1 MKVFHQAGHN
11 TIWNIQSFEKD
22 GAGDGII
29 FSPVHYDANKLSA
42 LDVAIKNVSL
52 FDPQFY
58 VPDSQKSKLH
68 SYPFFPE
75 KFMDGFKTT
84 DYLAVA
90 HEAARLC
97 LEFQLKQNFESLII
111 PCRFYEDLLTD
122 FIERQK
128 VFTVEPFLSELASI
142 KTKKDIYISLPL
154 TAPMLMDTRYRTD
167 ILNWV
172 TSYQEIDGVY
182 LQVDFGERLKQIQDY
197 DKLNSYIDFVGELIS
212 ADLGVICGYL
222 NVEGLLAS
230 ILEINA
236 VTMGAYENTRMFSID
251 KFLVNDAV
259 KMGPAPRIYLPNLL
273 NWIRIDTAKE
283 IKDDFPVVWDKIY
296 TPTDYSEEVFSAAR
310 APHFSQ
316 PALYKHHFILISQ
329 QYKELSSM
337 TKADRIATLAEKV
350 TIAHKLYRELDA
362 NGVLFFDENCKGG
375 HLVIWNRILRNIRK

>member
-1 MKVFHQAGHN
+1 
-11 TIWNIQSFEKD
+11 
-22 GAGDGII
+22 
-29 FSPVHYDANKLSA
+29 
-42 LDVAIKNVSL
+42 
-52 FDPQFY
+52 
-58 VPDSQKSKLH
+58 
-68 SYPFFPE
+68 
-75 KFMDGFKTT
+75 
-84 DYLAVA
+84 
-90 HEAARLC
+90 
-97 LEFQLKQNFESLII
+97 
-111 PCRFYEDLLTD
+111 
-122 FIERQK
+122 
-128 VFTVEPFLSELASI
+128 
-142 KTKKDIYISLPL
+142 
-154 TAPMLMDTRYRTD
+154 
-167 ILNWV
+167 
-172 TSYQEIDGVY
+172 
-182 LQVDFGERLKQIQDY
+182 
-197 DKLNSYIDFVGELIS
+197 
-212 ADLGVICGYL
+212 L